1 MLLQV
6 SNVSKSFDGTDIL
19 SDCSFHIE
27 ENEKCALVGSN
38 GTGKSTL
45 LKIIAGKLNSDAGSI
60 SIKNG
65 ADIGYLAQQDA
76 VDTDNTIIEELTLVK
91 QALLDEEASIR
102 QLEKDMKDASGAE
115 LEQMMEKYSRL
126 THHFEMNDGFSV
138 HSEINGMIRGLGFS
152 EEDKNRSISTLSGG
166 QKTRVALAKLLL
178 EKPSLIMLDEPTN
191 HLDLRSI
198 EWLEGFL
205 QSYKGAVLIV
215 AHDRYFLD
223 RIVSK
228 VFEIENGRLSVFT
241 GDYSAYSGKKKALR
255 DTQMK
260 AYLNQQA
267 EIAHQEQVIDK
278 LKSFNREK
286 SIKRAESR
294 EKMLDKIERIDK
306 PTDIDDA
313 MKLKIT
319 PSIVSG
325 RDVLAVSSLSKSY
338 DGNELFSGVSFDIR
352 RGERV
357 AVIGDNGTGKTTL
370 LKIITGYVNADEG
383 SFKLG
388 VNVKPGYYDQE
399 HQVLHPEKTLF
410 QEISDD
416 FPMMDNTKIRN
427 TLASF
432 LFCGDDVFK
441 QVSTLSGGERGR
453 LSLAKL
459 MLGNANFLILDEPTN
474 HLDITSKEILENALC
489 EYEGTVL
496 YVSHDRY
503 FINRTATRILALED
517 GCFTSYV
524 GNYDYY
530 IEKRGESD
538 TAREES
544 SESRTDVSEAKL
556 SWQEQ
561 KALEAEKR
569 KRQNRI
575 SKIEEEIS
583 GIEGRIEEINDEMT
597 DPAIASDVEKLTGL
611 SREADELNTSLE
623 QLYEEW
629 DALQSD

>member
-45 LKIIAGKLNSDAGSI
+45 LKIIAGKLRSDAGSI
-60 SIKNG
+60 SVKNG

-91 QALLDEEASIR
+91 QTLLDEEAAIR
-102 QLEKDMKDASGAE
+102 QLEKDMKDASGAQ

-126 THHFEMNDGFSV
+126 THHFERNDGFSV

-152 EEDKNRSISTLSGG
+152 EEDKDRSISTLSGG

-223 RIVSK
+223 RIVTK
-228 VFEIENGRLSVFT
+228 VFEVENGRLSVFT
-241 GDYSAYSGKKKALR
+241 GDYSAYSEKKKALR
-255 DTQMK
+255 DAQMK

-370 LKIITGYVNADEG
+370 LKIITGNVNADAG

-432 LFCGDDVFK
+432 LFCGGDVFK
-441 QVSTLSGGERGR
+441 QVSALSGGERGR

-474 HLDITSKEILENALC
+474 HLDIFTKDILFDALNS
-489 EYEGTVL
+489 YTGTL
-496 YVSHDRY
+496 FMVSHDRWLIENLNCRIMFLDDGTARFFDDY
-503 FINRTATRILALED
+503 ADFRNYTQASRTVIPEEKEPKTQKKREETLSAKENRRQKAEYRQRKSFL
-517 GCFTSYV
+517 
-524 GNYDYY
+524 
-530 IEKRGESD
+530 EKRIEG
-538 TAREES
+538 
-544 SESRTDVSEAKL
+544 
-556 SWQEQ
+556 
-561 KALEAEKR
+561 LEAEEK
-569 KRQNRI
+569 Q
-575 SKIEEEIS
+575 IEEELK
-583 GIEGRIEEINDEMT
+583 
-597 DPAIASDVEKLTGL
+597 DPQIASDAKALNDLCIRLDEVKNEVLELTDEYL
-611 SREADELNTSLE
+611 ENYAD
-623 QLYEEW
+623 
-629 DALQSD
+629 